1 LLRHKYALSIVAA
14 LKNIIWNIFCFRV
27 LLLELQPVAVGRE
40 QISRRYTMKDGSR
53 VSLLSMGTTRRQIMT
68 GAAALAGMALPAV
81 GAFAATDDGVS
92 HSADAIHQEPVF
104 KASPSQLYSAL
115 TDPKQFDQVVHL
127 SAAMKSMAIGNKL
140 AEISGEVG
148 GAFALFGG
156 YITGRHLEL
165 VPNQRIV
172 QAWRTHSWDP
182 GDYSIV
188 RFDFVEQGSGT
199 KIVFDHKGFP
209 LGQAEHLAAGW
220 KANYWEP
227 LEKYLGKK

>member
-1 LLRHKYALSIVAA
+1 MTLASVELSA
-14 LKNIIWNIFCFRV
+14 
-27 LLLELQPVAVGRE
+27 
-40 QISRRYTMKDGSR
+40 T
-53 VSLLSMGTTRRQIMT
+53 
-68 GAAALAGMALPAV
+68 
-81 GAFAATDDGVS
+81 TDDGVS

-104 KASPSQLYSAL
+104 KASQSQLYSAL
-115 TDPKQFDQVVHL
+115 TDPKQFDQVTRL

-140 AEISGEVG
+140 AEISGEEG

-165 VPNQRIV
+165 VSNQRIV

-188 RFDFVEQGSGT
+188 RFDFVAQGTGT

-209 LGQAEHLAAGW
+209 QGQAEHLAAGW
-220 KANYWEP
+220 KSNYWEP
-227 LEKYLGKK
+227 LEKYLAEKK

>member
-1 LLRHKYALSIVAA
+1 
-14 LKNIIWNIFCFRV
+14 
-27 LLLELQPVAVGRE
+27 
-40 QISRRYTMKDGSR
+40 MKDGSR
-53 VSLLSMGTTRRQIMT
+53 LSALSMGTTRRQMMA
-68 GAAALAGMALPAV
+68 GAAVLAGMALPAV
-81 GAFAATDDGVS
+81 GAFGATDDGVS

-115 TDPKQFDQVVHL
+115 TDPKQFDQVTRL
-127 SAAMKSMAIGNKL
+127 SAAMKTMAIGNKL

-156 YITGRHLEL
+156 YITGRQLEL

-172 QAWRTHSWDP
+172 QAWRTQSWDP

-220 KANYWEP
+220 KGNYWEP
-227 LEKYLGKK
+227 MEKFLAKS